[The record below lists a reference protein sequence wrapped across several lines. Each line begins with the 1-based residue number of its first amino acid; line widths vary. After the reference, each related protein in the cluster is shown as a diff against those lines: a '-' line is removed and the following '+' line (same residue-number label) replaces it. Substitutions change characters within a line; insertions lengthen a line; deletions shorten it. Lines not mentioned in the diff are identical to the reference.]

1 MFQRL
6 SLALARLRAGNTPE
20 KLLNQIIET
29 PYSFYREK
37 AYKKAYNITEK
48 AYNNIMNSIKL

>member
-1 MFQRL
+1 MVQRL

-29 PYSFYREK
+29 PYLFYREK
-37 AYKKAYNITEK
+37 EITKK